1 MIAVTV
7 HNAHRT
13 RRVAKERVHGVVRDV
28 LRREKRRSA
37 SVSIVFTDDQLSRR
51 INRRF
56 FRHDRPTDVMS
67 FPLEERGPIEGEV
80 YVNLDKAARQARTY
94 RVTLANETARLVIHG
109 TLHLLGYDDLGRKAA
124 KRMKEREDF
133 YVGLLAAKDYSG
145 R

>member
-13 RRVAKERVHGVVRDV
+13 RRVERGRVEGMVRDL
-28 LRREKRRSA
+28 LRREKMRSA
-37 SVSIVFTDDQLSRR
+37 SVSVVFTDDRLSRR
-51 INRRF
+51 INRKF

-80 YVNLDKAARQARTY
+80 YVNLDQAARQARTY

-109 TLHLLGYDDLGRKAA
+109 TLHLLGYDDLRGRAA
-124 KRMKEREDF
+124 KRMKEREDL
-133 YVGLLAAKDYSG
+133 YVGLLAEKDYSG